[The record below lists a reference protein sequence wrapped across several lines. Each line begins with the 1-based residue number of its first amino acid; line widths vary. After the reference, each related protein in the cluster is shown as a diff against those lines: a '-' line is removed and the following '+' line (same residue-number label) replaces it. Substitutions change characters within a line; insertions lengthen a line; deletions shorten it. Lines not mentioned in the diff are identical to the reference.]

1 MSIVSKLIAATEDG
15 VIDERERQ
23 DLQALLHH
31 GKLIA
36 FLPNVARISLAM
48 ICIFHEISLETPG
61 IPGRSRS
68 FL

>member
-15 VIDERERQ
+15 VIDDRERQ
-23 DLQALLHH
+23 DLQVLLHH
-31 GKLIA
+31 VFFA

-48 ICIFHEISLETPG
+48 ICIFYAISLETPG
-61 IPGRSRS
+61 IPRRSRS